1 MKDRARFE
9 RSVGPEINAVAD
21 FFFYI
26 YCYPCGH
33 TKVSY
38 IVYYLDYSSFV
49 LALIAQLLST
59 LTWLLD
65 GFRSGDPRSSARSP
79 HLRLGVGIGFRGQYQ
94 VSASSVLSGVLN
106 SGSVI
111 TVKLF

>member
-1 MKDRARFE
+1 M
-9 RSVGPEINAVAD
+9 SGTY
-21 FFFYI
+21 YI
-26 YCYPCGH
+26 
-33 TKVSY
+33 
-38 IVYYLDYSSFV
+38 DYSSYV
-49 LALIAQLLST
+49 LARTAQLLST

-65 GFRSGDPRSSARSP
+65 GYRSGDPRSSARSP
-79 HLRLGVGIGFRGQYQ
+79 HLRLVVGVGFRDQYQ